1 MYLTKFAAKS
11 INFLSQ
17 LFEEGNLE
25 LWDDLKLEY
34 NLANETYIQQLQQKL
49 AITHKWKTNIVR
61 KPGNVSNHLIQDHHL
76 IKEARILTLEKLSS
90 KELYSILITKFANKP
105 SS

>member
-34 NLANETYIQQLQQKL
+34 NLANETYI
-49 AITHKWKTNIVR
+49 
-61 KPGNVSNHLIQDHHL
+61 
-76 IKEARILTLEKLSS
+76 
-90 KELYSILITKFANKP
+90 
-105 SS
+105 